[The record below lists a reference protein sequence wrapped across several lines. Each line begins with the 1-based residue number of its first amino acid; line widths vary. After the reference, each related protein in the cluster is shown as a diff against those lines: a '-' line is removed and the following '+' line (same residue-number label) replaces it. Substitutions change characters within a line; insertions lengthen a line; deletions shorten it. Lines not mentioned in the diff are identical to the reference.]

1 MPWSFSQREVKVPL
15 IFFRWRI
22 SYFDV
27 DKEIARS
34 ERLLVSFEMKYFI
47 TSFRCCSMMGYFL
60 ATAFKQRWQLPNRGR
75 LRKWCFVS
83 FVEKIYFFFPVELF
97 SLFGFPKIMLTKGN
111 FISFVRKFIPWE
123 NLICGKIQ
131 FLLWFSFS
139 SEAQYQLYQSW
150 FLQILYFYEEIV
162 RGEGRR
168 IKPATLLRID
178 DISNLDQQYCI

>member
-1 MPWSFSQREVKVPL
+1 
-15 IFFRWRI
+15 
-22 SYFDV
+22 
-27 DKEIARS
+27 
-34 ERLLVSFEMKYFI
+34 MKYFI

-60 ATAFKQRWQLPNRGR
+60 ATAFKQHWQLPNRGR

-97 SLFGFPKIMLTKGN
+97 SLFGFPEIMLTKGN
-111 FISFVRKFIPWE
+111 FISFVGKFIPWE

-162 RGEGRR
+162 RGGGR

-178 DISNLDQQYCI
+178 ISNLDQQHCI